1 MSDVESLMI
10 LWNIATKSTFI
21 LVGMVWTVYKE
32 FDWNNLNVY
41 SETP

>member
-21 LVGMVWTVYKE
+21 LVGMVWAVYKE